1 MNFDFLWISILFL
14 IIFSCDMNSV
24 LGGKT
29 TLCTAKTQIKISS
42 ISRINPSL
50 EQHYVKMEDDHHV
63 CVWSKGDPTTSKY
76 CVVLLHGRTWSTIPV
91 YDLRYSCF
99 GDTCMIDDENDIVDS
114 TPIPVTNMNDDNDD
128 EKFRNLSTFDL
139 LAERDVAVFGIDFRG
154 FGGTS
159 KDKSGVVTPNRAVKD
174 VRLILLWLQKQYN
187 IDKPALLGWSQGGL
201 VAHLFA
207 QKFPN
212 LISDVILYASI
223 YDPNLVYQRNSFFT
237 EKEQEDKTETKNTAK
252 AALEDFTLPGSIEDE
267 AGFAFAASALEADP
281 IKATWDSLHEFN
293 AIVPHLLKKP
303 TLIIH
308 GDRDPYLPPNSQ
320 DTLFTRLGS
329 QDKAHV
335 ILENA
340 DHCAHLI
347 ASRFAFVHYVHS
359 FLSRPKPS
367 SNVINEPE
375 FYI

>member
-1 MNFDFLWISILFL
+1 MK
-14 IIFSCDMNSV
+14 SV
-24 LGGKT
+24 LGVKSSHT
-29 TLCTAKTQIKISS
+29 YTQAKISPMS
-42 ISRINPSL
+42 SINPSL
-50 EQHYVKMEDDHHV
+50 EQHYVRMEDDHRV
-63 CVWSKGDPTTSKY
+63 CVWSKGDPKTAKH
-76 CVVLLHGRTWSTIPV
+76 CIVLLHGRTWSTIPV

-99 GDTCMIDDENDIVDS
+99 GDSCIIDDEDGTVES
-114 TPIPVTNMNDDNDD
+114 TPIPVSNLNDDDD

-139 LAERDVAVFGIDFRG
+139 LAEKDVAVFGIDFRG

-159 KDKSGVVTPNRAVKD
+159 KDKSGVLTPNRAVKD

-187 IDKPALLGWSQGGL
+187 VDTPALLGWSQGGL

-207 QKFPN
+207 QKFPD

-223 YDPNLVYQRNSFFT
+223 YDPNVIYQRNSFLT
-237 EKEQEDKTETKNTAK
+237 EQEDKSEVRNTVEG
-252 AALEDFTLPGSIEDE
+252 ALEDFTLPGSIEDE

-281 IKATWDSLHEFN
+281 IKAIWDSLHEFN

-320 DTLFTRLGS
+320 DTLFTRLGN

-347 ASRFAFVHYVHS
+347 ATRFAFVHYIHS
-359 FLSRPKPS
+359 FLSRPRTS
-367 SNVINEPE
+367 SIGNNEPE